1 MSLLSRL
8 RWATC
13 LIALL
18 VSSADLPR
26 PVPGYPIGRCV
37 RVLGVTAPEDA
48 KTVGFEYIELAL
60 QDLLPLS
67 DREFDLTVK
76 RLKSI
81 NIPLVSGYGFMPADV
96 RIVGPDVKQE
106 LIDEH
111 LKRGLSR
118 AARFGLQ
125 YAVYGNLNT
134 ASRRVP
140 EGFPSK
146 DAWKQLVDFGRRSAQ
161 EAKKHG
167 ITVLIEPMPVRS
179 TNTINTVADGLKLV
193 EAVDDPHFQLLV
205 DFSFMVQGKE
215 EMTILHRAAKQVRQ
229 VEISNPD
236 GRVYPRSADEA
247 DYRSFFQAL
256 KKGGYHGG
264 FSIHGRPADFFVDAP
279 RAIALLRTLAGGGQ

>member
-1 MSLLSRL
+1 MSFLLRL
-8 RWATC
+8 RFSAC
-13 LIALL
+13 LIALV
-18 VSSADLPR
+18 VSASDLPR

-67 DREFDLTVK
+67 DSEFDLTVK
-76 RLKSI
+76 RLKKI
-81 NIPLVSGYGFMPADV
+81 GIPLVSGYGFMPADV

-118 AARFGLQ
+118 AAKFGLQ
-125 YAVYGNLNT
+125 YVVYGNLNT
-134 ASRRVP
+134 ASRRAP
-140 EGFPSK
+140 DGFSSA
-146 DAWKQLVDFGRRSAQ
+146 DIWKQLVDFGRRSAL

-167 ITVLIEPMPVRS
+167 ITILIEPMPVRS

-205 DFSFMVQGKE
+205 DFSFMTQGKE
-215 EMTILHRAAKQVRQ
+215 DMTILHRAAKQIRQ
-229 VEISNPD
+229 VEISNPN
-236 GRVYPRSADEA
+236 GRVYPRSVDEA

-256 KKGGYHGG
+256 KKGGYQGG
-264 FSIHGRPADFFVDAP
+264 LSVHGRPDDFFVDAP
-279 RAIALLRTLAGGGQ
+279 RAISLLRTLAGGHQ